1 MLCMPLSLTFVFL
14 RLLRINLI
22 VDACFQEDNVD
33 IFSVFKM
40 LLQLLD
46 ISEKAFQRTGLLVTW
61 IVVYADQ

>member
-46 ISEKAFQRTGLLVTW
+46 ISETAFQRTGLLVTW